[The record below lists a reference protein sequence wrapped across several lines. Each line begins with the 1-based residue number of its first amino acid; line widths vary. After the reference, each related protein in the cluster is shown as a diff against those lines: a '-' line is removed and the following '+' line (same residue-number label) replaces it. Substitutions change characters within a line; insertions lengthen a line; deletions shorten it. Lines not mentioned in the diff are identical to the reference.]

1 MTTKEFNTYTMLFAY
16 TFMQDADNANLTAE
30 QRVSIARWLAN
41 SPDDEVEYYKRLESK
56 VRVFANNLL
65 KGNKDA

>member
-16 TFMQDADNANLTAE
+16 TFMQDADNVNLTAE
-30 QRVSIARWLAN
+30 QRVSIAKWLAN

-56 VRVFANNLL
+56 VKAFANNLL
-65 KGNKDA
+65 KENKQ

>member
-16 TFMQDADNANLTAE
+16 VYMQDADNDNLTAE
-30 QRVSIARWLAN
+30 QRKSIAKWLAN

>member
-16 TFMQDADNANLTAE
+16 VFMQDADNDNLTAE
-30 QRVSIARWLAN
+30 QRKSIAKWLAN

-65 KGNKDA
+65 KENKQ